1 MDEKSED
8 STELSWTQDIETV
21 LRNINDNSD
30 RLQEQHR
37 RLYLNYSNQLYYYRV
52 PIIILSSINSVF
64 SVGLVQYVPQTTT
77 SVINCLISLG
87 CACISAIE
95 LFVGVNKSIETSL
108 MTYHGYKLLSIK
120 ISTCL
125 KLSRNNRELEGVPFL
140 KEVIGEYNK
149 LLEQSIVITDYLD
162 DVLTYKQNPLQI
174 ETTP

>member
-8 STELSWTQDIETV
+8 STEISWTQDIETV

-37 RLYLNYSNQLYYYRV
+37 KLYLNYKSQLYYYRI
-52 PIIILSSINSVF
+52 PIILFSSINSVF
-64 SVGLVQYVPQTTT
+64 SVGLARYVPQTTT
-77 SVINCLISLG
+77 SVINCLISLV
-87 CACISAIE
+87 CACVSAVE
-95 LFVGVNKSIETSL
+95 LFIGVNKSIETSL
-108 MTYHGYKLLSIK
+108 TTYHGYKLLSIK

>member
-8 STELSWTQDIETV
+8 STEMSWTQDIETV

-30 RLQEQHR
+30 RLQEEHR
-37 RLYLNYSNQLYYYRV
+37 KLYLNYKSQLYYYRI
-52 PIIILSSINSVF
+52 PIILFSSINSVF
-64 SVGLVQYVPQTTT
+64 SVGLARYVPQTTT
-77 SVINCLISLG
+77 SVVNCLISLG
-87 CACISAIE
+87 CACISAVE

-149 LLEQSIVITDYLD
+149 LLEQSIVITDYLE

-174 ETTP
+174 ETSP

>member
-77 SVINCLISLG
+77 SVVNCLISLG

-95 LFVGVNKSIETSL
+95 LFVGVNKSIESSL

-140 KEVIGEYNK
+140 KEVISEYNK

-174 ETTP
+174 DVSP